1 MVNDFLED
9 FYSFWTSAILG
20 IYYWTMIVAAL
31 AFNRA
36 IDHHYSKYCFFA
48 FDFAFLWDFLLNNT
62 LSIQKGLDTYN
73 KSFIG

>member
-1 MVNDFLED
+1 
-9 FYSFWTSAILG
+9 
-20 IYYWTMIVAAL
+20 MIVAAL

-48 FDFAFLWDFLLNNT
+48 FDFAFLWDFLQNNI
-62 LSIQKGLDTYN
+62 LSIQKDLDTYN